1 MSMSIASSLTIAL
14 RALSRNKL
22 QTALTTVGMTIGVA
36 TVLTMIALG
45 TGAEAAIEQQVRA
58 AGMNLIVV
66 TAGNYKAKTEDDGG
80 GVVDHQARMDALGSA
95 ESLALLRSAES
106 LALLRSGESLALR
119 RAGESLAVRRS
130 GTARDLR
137 SGTPRDLRSET
148 ARERSETKHRTWMER
163 EPVVVEREPV
173 AMEREP
179 VAMEREP
186 RVMEHD
192 SVVVEREPFR
202 RASEDRPAPRLA
214 LAMFHPEDDPMEKHD
229 HPTARQRLGDTE
241 AGLGAAATLTPADAD
256 AIRALRGVQYVS
268 EGIHEN
274 VHATAGD
281 RRWFTRLHGGDVELP
296 SIRRSW
302 TFTSGR
308 FFSAREQ
315 SRLAPVVV
323 LGAFVAQKLFGD
335 ANPVGRQILLWK
347 QPFEVVGVVSSGSW
361 MVAPAAGDDQFD
373 AVYVPFTTIH
383 RLLNLSKLNDIT
395 ITAAST
401 GEVTRVSKDVTEL
414 LRARHRIGIKDPDD
428 FTVATQARQSLAK
441 GGLRP
446 DVARAVVGNVG
457 GLEKVTLEQLG
468 RTLDRATKTMTALL
482 GSIAAVSLLVGGIG
496 IMNIMLLSV
505 TERTREIGIR
515 RAVGARAGDV
525 LRQFLAEAIALSVI
539 GGLAGIALGAVTSGA
554 IAQMLKWSASV
565 SPASVALSFAV
576 AAAVGVFFGYYPARQ
591 ASRLDPIESL
601 RYE

>member
-1 MSMSIASSLTIAL
+1 MTVGSSLTIAL

-22 QTALTTVGMTIGVA
+22 QTALTTIGMTIGVA

-66 TAGNYKAKTEDDGG
+66 TAGNYKTKTEDDGG
-80 GVVDHQARMDALGSA
+80 GVVDHQARLEPFRDLGRVRLQADRPRVRLKPDTTA
-95 ESLALLRSAES
+95 ENVSDFSPQP
-106 LALLRSGESLALR
+106 LALR
-119 RAGESLAVRRS
+119 P
-130 GTARDLR
+130 D
-137 SGTPRDLRSET
+137 
-148 ARERSETKHRTWMER
+148 
-163 EPVVVEREPV
+163 VV
-173 AMEREP
+173 
-179 VAMEREP
+179 
-186 RVMEHD
+186 
-192 SVVVEREPFR
+192 
-202 RASEDRPAPRLA
+202 LTG
-214 LAMFHPEDDPMEKHD
+214 FHPEDDPMEKHD

-256 AIRALRGVQYVS
+256 AIRQLRGVQFVS

-281 RRWFTRLHGGDVELP
+281 KRWFTRLHGGDVELP

-302 TFTSGR
+302 TFTAGR

-315 SRLAPVVV
+315 ARLAPVAV
-323 LGAFVAQKLFGD
+323 LGAFAAEKLFGT
-335 ANPVGRQILLWK
+335 ANPVGQQILLWK
-347 QPFEVVGVVSSGSW
+347 QPFQVVGVVGSGSW
-361 MVAPAAGDDQFD
+361 MVAPSAGDDQFD

-383 RLLNLSKLNDIT
+383 KLLNLSKLNDIT

-401 GEVTRVSKDVTEL
+401 GEVSRVSKDVTEL
-414 LRARHRIGIKDPDD
+414 LRARHGIGMKDPDD
-428 FTVATQARQSLAK
+428 FTVATQARQSLAR

-482 GSIAAVSLLVGGIG
+482 GSIAAVSLIVGGIG

-539 GGLAGIALGAVTSGA
+539 GGVAGIALGAVASGV
-554 IAQMLKWSASV
+554 IAQMLKWSTSV
-565 SPASVALSFAV
+565 SPASIALSFAV

-591 ASRLDPIESL
+591 ASRLDPIDSL